1 MRKLAFF
8 VEGQTERLFVQA
20 LVKACAG
27 ECNIQIESSRGTLGR
42 KDKRIFMEI
51 EEIEATKVETSDEY
65 FVLIIDSG
73 SDERVVSDIKD
84 RFEYL
89 LRENF
94 SMIVGLR
101 DVRPISR
108 HEIGKLQA
116 GMESSI
122 TSLKGIP
129 IEFYLSIMEVEAWFL
144 AENTHFLRIS
154 AELTEERIR
163 DELGF
168 FPDNKNAESREA
180 PSDDLATIYQ
190 IGGVLYDKSR
200 SVVERVMNSLDF
212 EQIIK
217 VHSAEIRNLGGVVS
231 EVSNFFQT

>member
-27 ECNIQIESSRGTLGR
+27 ECKVQIESRKGIYGR
-42 KDKRIFMEI
+42 KYKRLFMEI
-51 EEIEATKVETSDEY
+51 EVKKVETSDEY
-65 FVLIIDSG
+65 YVLIFDSG
-73 SDERVVSDIKD
+73 SDESVVSDIKD

-89 LRENF
+89 LRENY

-101 DVRPISR
+101 DVRPKSSR
-108 HEIGKLQA
+108 HEIEKLQA
-116 GMESSI
+116 GMKSSI
-122 TSLKGIP
+122 TSLRGIP

-168 FPDNKNAESREA
+168 FPDNKNAESREV
-180 PSDDLATIYQ
+180 PSDDLAAIYQ

-200 SVVERVMNSLDF
+200 SAVERVMNSLDF

-217 VHSAEIRNLGGVVS
+217 VHSAEIKNLGGVVNG
-231 EVSNFFQT
+231 VSNFFQN